1 MSLKTVKVQ
10 IGFELYHFW
19 GFYFLSKTL
28 LKFWLWHIS
37 KTNWHKQKQNSNSC
51 LDFDGSISSLANYV
65 WTEVIFFF
73 MSASNPFWI
82 FFLSSNLEFVLRTFF
97 FKQIHFGLYFLISNL
112 EGFWEQVD
120 ERAFWI
126 LFLIPSR
133 FWIYFR
139 VQTGFG
145 FSFCVQIPFGLNDLS
160 SNTFCI
166 FLGAQVQIHF
176 GFCLW
181 VQFHLGFFQSWKIN
195 FGISVLKF

>member
-1 MSLKTVKVQ
+1 MNFIIFWDFSFCPKLCWSSGSDTFRKQIDTNKNKIQTHVWTLTVQFHLWQ
-10 IGFELYHFW
+10 IMFELKSF
-19 GFYFLSKTL
+19 
-28 LKFWLWHIS
+28 
-37 KTNWHKQKQNSNSC
+37 
-51 LDFDGSISSLANYV
+51 
-65 WTEVIFFF
+65 FFF
-73 MSASNPFWI
+73 MSASNPFWF

-97 FKQIHFGLYFLISNL
+97 LNKSILDCIFWSPIWINL

-145 FSFCVQIPFGLNDLS
+145 FSFCVQIPFGLNVLS

-166 FLGAQVQIHF
+166 FWGAQVQIHF